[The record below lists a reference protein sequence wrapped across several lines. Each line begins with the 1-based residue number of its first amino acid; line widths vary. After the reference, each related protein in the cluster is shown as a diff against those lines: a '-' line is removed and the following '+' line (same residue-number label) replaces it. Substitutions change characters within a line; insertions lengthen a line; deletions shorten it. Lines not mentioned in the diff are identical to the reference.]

1 MLLNLDKKRIIY
13 VKLGE
18 SFGLLQS
25 VKAQTYSNNTISK
38 HTKNFI
44 TYRVTKARRP
54 PLLELPGDETALS
67 GRAPPSLPKQSRRIA
82 TQATS
87 YIPTAKRDEYLV
99 MKMKRLGLSSG
110 MPSPSTSAMTY
121 DEVFNDDPTNMQT
134 LHELF
139 PPVGDVGACKRR
151 RCPAA
156 RV

>member
-44 TYRVTKARRP
+44 TYRVTKARQP
-54 PLLELPGDETALS
+54 PLLELPGDETAL
-67 GRAPPSLPKQSRRIA
+67 GRRAPPLLPKQSRRIA
-82 TQATS
+82 TQATA
-87 YIPTAKRDEYLV
+87 YIPTAKRGEYLV
-99 MKMKRLGLSSG
+99 MKRLRLSSK
-110 MPSPSTSAMTY
+110 MLPPSTSAMTY
-121 DEVFNDDPTNMQT
+121 DEVFNGDPAHMQA
-134 LHELF
+134 LRELF
-139 PPVGDVGACKRR
+139 PPVGDVGVCKRR
-151 RCPAA
+151 RRPTA